1 MTKILI
7 IEDAP
12 ESAKL
17 AQRIL
22 VNQNFDVLLAS
33 TGTEGLSMALEHQP
47 DMILLDLG
55 LPDIGAETIA
65 EQLREETKLTHTPVI
80 VVSAWPEYE
89 IRRITKDYGF
99 NEYIRKPFDIDFFVS
114 TVRNH
119 LMIAG

>member
-17 AQRIL
+17 AERLL
-22 VNQNFDVLLAS
+22 VNQNYDVLLAT
-33 TGTEGLSMALEHQP
+33 TGEEGITMALEHQP

-55 LPDIGAETIA
+55 LPDIAAETIA
-65 EQLREETKLTHTPVI
+65 GQLQEESNLNHTPVI

-89 IRRITKDYGF
+89 VRRITKDYGF
-99 NEYIRKPFDIDFFVS
+99 REYIRKPFDVDFFVS
-114 TVRNH
+114 TVRSH
-119 LMIAG
+119 LA